1 VTPHITTRKENIMI
15 RIQKVARHAGSGRF
29 VTKEHARRY
38 FWLTVV
44 ETMRIRIPP
53 RGRLRKR

>member
-1 VTPHITTRKENIMI
+1 MENVMI

-29 VTKEHARRY
+29 VTMKYARRY

-44 ETMRIRIPP
+44 ETMHIRTPP
-53 RGRLRKR
+53 RRPLGR

>member
-1 VTPHITTRKENIMI
+1 MMI

-29 VTKEHARRY
+29 VTGKYARRY

-44 ETMRIRIPP
+44 ETMRIRITP
-53 RGRLRKR
+53 RRRLRKR